1 MWIAVLMNE
10 KLFIDAAQRTPG
22 DTQACVDVFLV
33 PLVESLEKS
42 LD

>member
-1 MWIAVLMNE
+1 MNE
-10 KLFIDAAQRTPG
+10 KLFLDAAHRTPR

-33 PLVESLEKS
+33 PLVESLKKS